1 MSRKVNHYDM
11 EPVTG
16 EKVEVDGVYE
26 NEAGR
31 EQELNRGD
39 TFPAD
44 LIMGSTEWKLTQYHF
59 DNHHDGE
66 TDPRLVPKKGFR
78 EGIQN
83 YTSAPSS
90 ETGRQIRQRT
100 PEPRLPQFRGLL
112 I

>member
-66 TDPRLVPKKGFR
+66 TDPRLVPKKR
-78 EGIQN
+78 IPRRN
-83 YTSAPSS
+83 SKLH
-90 ETGRQIRQRT
+90 IRAV
-100 PEPRLPQFRGLL
+100 